1 MLRQIMGTNDGDV
14 ASVISNSYKYEE
26 GESRLEEDNRDRLIR
41 S

>member
-1 MLRQIMGTNDGDV
+1 MLRQTMGTDNRKV
-14 ASVISNSYKYEE
+14 ASDISNSYKYEE